1 MTDTESGDVTI
12 PRIAIRDSDDA
23 LFVVMAIRTHMFA
36 LIAANERA
44 AKRPGADQLALSLQ
58 TIKETQYAT
67 DLMNAITDGIV
78 DTVSSTN
85 TEEI

>member
-1 MTDTESGDVTI
+1 MTDTESGDTMT
-12 PRIAIRDSDDA
+12 PRIVIRDSDDA

-58 TIKETQYAT
+58 SIEETRYAT

-78 DTVSSTN
+78 MGTTE
-85 TEEI
+85 TEEN

>member
-1 MTDTESGDVTI
+1 MTDTESGDTMT
-12 PRIAIRDSDDA
+12 PRITIRDSDDA

-36 LIAANERA
+36 LIAANERE
-44 AKRPGADQLALSLQ
+44 AKRPGANQLALSLQ
-58 TIKETQYAT
+58 VIEETKYAT

-78 DTVSSTN
+78 DTTSSTN

>member
-1 MTDTESGDVTI
+1 MTDTESGDVMT

-36 LIAANERA
+36 LIAANERE
-44 AKRPGADQLALSLQ
+44 AKRPGADQMALSLQ
-58 TIKETQYAT
+58 VIEETRYAT

-78 DTVSSTN
+78 LDTSSTN
-85 TEEI
+85 TKEI